1 MTVPKLYLTDIGAR
15 EMAKQGE
22 LIITRVSFGYGDIY
36 GSEADI
42 QKIKKATDVTGIWF
56 GRSPTVIEDNGHKVI
71 DVVIDN
77 KSDDIKR
84 TVRKIGIYARVGNGT
99 EFLWYYGIDAEGIK
113 MPSRRESLYTLRLK
127 FKVALSG
134 RDNIAVEVNN
144 DLQGMATADA
154 VNTVANNLAKLK
166 DGATIEQVL
175 DLAGLESLLGAIGKQ
190 KAPQDLDAL
199 GTPGLY
205 WYDQSHNANSKGI
218 ASGYGFVMVYSNMVG
233 RIGQAGNWT
242 WQVYTATN
250 GRMWVRYKI
259 NQDPW
264 KVQGVASGEY
274 LTALL
279 KRLGLDEWGLGF
291 NIATCPSGNNFGTF
305 LASSAVPIGFNI
317 VKDNNPPMKEVFVWK
332 SSNTY
337 AYCFSPRHNGGF
349 LVNSLQGGTF
359 GEWRDLSQG
368 LTVQTSPN
376 QDFGD
381 YLRSSAVPIGISAQ
395 KDSRTG
401 AFGQVTKVDN
411 NNVFFSG
418 TVRKQGKTYQVA
430 YAIVDG
436 VKPSAFTEWALTP

>member
-1 MTVPKLYLTDIGAR
+1 MTIPKLYLTDIGAR

-22 LIITRVSFGYGDIY
+22 LVITRVAFGKKNNVTASQRQQTRVEEEEISLSPTISEEGSFKIIEVIFSNQSKEYWSIIREIGVYAKIGN
-36 GSEADI
+36 GSEFLAYYGKDGNI
-42 QKIKKATDVTGIWF
+42 N
-56 GRSPTVIEDNGHKVI
+56 PP
-71 DVVIDN
+71 N
-77 KSDDIKR
+77 KSSQ
-84 TVRKIGIYARVGNGT
+84 V
-99 EFLWYYGIDAEGIK
+99 
-113 MPSRRESLYTLRLK
+113 YTLRLK
-127 FKVALSG
+127 FKIALSG
-134 RDNIAVEVNN
+134 RDTITVEVNN

-154 VNTVANNLAKLK
+154 VNTVANNLVKLK

-175 DLAGLESLLGAIGKQ
+175 DLAGLKSLLGATGKQ
-190 KAPQDLDAL
+190 RAPQDLDTL

-205 WYDQSHNANSKGI
+205 WYEQSHNASSKGI
-218 ASGYGFVMVYSNMVG
+218 ASAYGFVMVYSNMVG

-274 LTALL
+274 LTSLL

-291 NIATCPSGNNFGTF
+291 NIATCPSGTNFGTF

-337 AYCFSPRHNGGF
+337 ANCFSPRHNGGF
-349 LVNSLQGGTF
+349 LVNSLQNGAF
-359 GEWRDLSQG
+359 EEWHDLSQG

-376 QDFGD
+376 KDFGD

-411 NNVFFSG
+411 NNVFFTG
-418 TVRKQGKTYQVA
+418 AMRKQGKTYQVV
-430 YAIVDG
+430 YSIVEG
-436 VKPSAFTEWALTP
+436 VKPSAFTELALTP